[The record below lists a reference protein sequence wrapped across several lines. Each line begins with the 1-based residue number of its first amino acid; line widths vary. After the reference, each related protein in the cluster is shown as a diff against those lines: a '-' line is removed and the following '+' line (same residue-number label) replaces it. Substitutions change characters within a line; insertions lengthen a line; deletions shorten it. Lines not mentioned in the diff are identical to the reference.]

1 MKSRLGIF
9 VFTLLILP
17 LAGLWLSDSQ
27 WYALTTDT
35 PAAITNPPATLLTTL
50 MMAGYVFLI
59 NHIINLLTG
68 NNPLKSQRAYML
80 WMAAAGAILV
90 WLLVYLNLYVA
101 NWTTQPQNQ
110 VLQLLLYTP
119 LFATLAPA
127 VLSTRTLLG
136 SVPGVLKY
144 LSRCIALPTLKNET
158 LIFSMTA
165 MIVTGLLGGVAWPDQ
180 LFWLLWLSP
189 LLLLTTL
196 QLLWHESTIF
206 DGLARG
212 DWGRIIFACLSG
224 IVVSNFL
231 IFTYQTNGGVIRI
244 DLPNLLLAQL
254 GFAVFGMLCLQLGDV
269 IAENW
274 RGKQRGEMFRKKKN
288 FSIPIVVKKN

>member
-1 MKSRLGIF
+1 
-9 VFTLLILP
+9 
-17 LAGLWLSDSQ
+17 
-27 WYALTTDT
+27 
-35 PAAITNPPATLLTTL
+35 
-50 MMAGYVFLI
+50 
-59 NHIINLLTG
+59 
-68 NNPLKSQRAYML
+68 ML

-101 NWTTQPQNQ
+101 NWTTQPENQ

-136 SVPGVLKY
+136 SLPGALKQ
-144 LSRCIALPTLKNET
+144 LSRGIALPALKGET

-165 MIVTGLLGGVAWPDQ
+165 IIVTGLLGGTVWPDQ

-189 LLLLTTL
+189 LLLLVTL

-206 DGLARG
+206 DGLASG
-212 DWGRIIFACLSG
+212 NWGRVVFACLSG
-224 IVVSNFL
+224 IIVTNFV
-231 IFTYQTNGGVIRI
+231 IFAYQTNGGIIKI
-244 DLPNLLLAQL
+244 DLPNLLFAQL
-254 GFAVFGMLCLQLGDV
+254 GFAIFGMLCLQLGDI

-274 RGKQRGEMFRKKKN
+274 RGKQRGEMFRQKKK
-288 FSIPIVVKKN
+288 FPIPIVVKKN

>member
-1 MKSRLGIF
+1 MKTRLAIF
-9 VFTLLILP
+9 VLTLLLLP
-17 LAGLWLSDSQ
+17 FAGFWLSDTQ
-27 WYALTTDT
+27 WYPLTTDT
-35 PAAITNPPATLLTTL
+35 LAAIANPPATLLTTL
-50 MMAGYVFLI
+50 MMTGYILLI
-59 NHIINLLTG
+59 NHTSSLLTG
-68 NNPLKSQRAYML
+68 NNPLKLQRAYML

-101 NWTTQPQNQ
+101 NWTTQPENQ

-136 SVPGVLKY
+136 SLPGALKQ
-144 LSRCIALPTLKNET
+144 LSRGIALPALKGET

-165 MIVTGLLGGVAWPDQ
+165 IIVTGLLGGAVWPDQ

-189 LLLLTTL
+189 LLLLVTL

-206 DGLARG
+206 DGLASG
-212 DWGRIIFACLSG
+212 NWGRVVFACLSG
-224 IVVSNFL
+224 IIVTNFV
-231 IFTYQTNGGVIRI
+231 IFAYQTNGGIIKI
-244 DLPNLLLAQL
+244 DLPNLLFAQL
-254 GFAVFGMLCLQLGDV
+254 GFAIFGMLCLQLGDV

-274 RGKQRGEMFRKKKN
+274 RGKQRGEMFRQKKI
-288 FSIPIVVKKN
+288 FPIPIVVKKN